1 MSESKVTANEAP
13 VSLESMAERVA
24 LLESRLAEVEENQ
37 PEDRVSLVVFSGEL
51 DKVLAAFVIATGAA
65 AVGQQVS
72 MFFTFWGL
80 NALKRDSKLAGKNFF
95 EKMMG
100 VMSPVGTEQLPVSTM
115 NYFGIG
121 AKMLRKMMKDK
132 NVASLE
138 EMMDLARELDV
149 KMVACEMSRD
159 VMGIS
164 DEELVD
170 GLESGGV
177 GSFLGDSLTSKASLF
192 I

>member
-1 MSESKVTANEAP
+1 MSESQTATGRPKA
-13 VSLESMAERVA
+13 S
-24 LLESRLAEVEENQ
+24 VEEIVERFEKLEARIAELEEIQ
-37 PEDRVSLVVFSGEL
+37 PDDRVSLVVFSGEL

-65 AVGQQVS
+65 AVGQEVS

-80 NALKRDSKLAGKNFF
+80 SALKKDSKLAGKNLL

-100 VMSPVGTEQLPVSTM
+100 VMSPAGTAQLPVSKM
-115 NYFGIG
+115 NYFGVG

-138 EMMDLARELDV
+138 EMMDLARELGV

-159 VMGIS
+159 VMGIGD
-164 DEELVD
+164 DELID

-177 GSFLGDSLTSKASLF
+177 GSFLGDSLRSKTSLF

>member
-51 DKVLAAFVIATGAA
+51 DKVLAAFVVATGAA